1 MRSSWLAT
9 AGIALA
15 CLPCILV
22 LLVAAGIGTGA
33 LSAFGA
39 WFTDSSFVLG
49 AAGVTAVAFA
59 ALAWVAYTQNAR
71 GAGEIDPEEEKRRV
85 VSARAELYSKETDR
99 GAR

>member
-1 MRSSWLAT
+1 MQSSWLAT

-15 CLPCILV
+15 CVPCILV
-22 LLVAAGIGTGA
+22 LLIGAGIGTGA

-59 ALAWVAYTQNAR
+59 ALAWVSYTRRRA
-71 GAGEIDPEEEKRRV
+71 ATACDVDVEEAAHVREG
-85 VSARAELYSKETDR
+85 TNM
-99 GAR
+99 